1 MKLIQIRRRRTL
13 TLDPQIDRSGVL
25 ERIMSKT
32 IKTGETMAQKI
43 PGQVVQLAFNQIM
56 KEKYSL
62 RIEVLKMRN
71 RVMMKIFR
79 SPAKQLIRKTL
90 K

>member
-1 MKLIQIRRRRTL
+1 
-13 TLDPQIDRSGVL
+13 
-25 ERIMSKT
+25 
-32 IKTGETMAQKI
+32 MAQKI

-56 KEKYSL
+56 KVKYSL

-79 SPAKQLIRKTL
+79 SPARQLIRKTL